1 MTNHITLVGTLASRP
16 EYSHTNHGRRFYSF
30 LLEVER
36 LSGAVDTLP
45 ILAPLYLLEQTP
57 LTDGDCL
64 HITGQIRSYNS
75 RLLTGR
81 RLVISVLA
89 QTLEVCDLPHENAVR
104 LLGTVCKEPSYR
116 RTPLGRE
123 ICDVMLAV
131 NRPYQRADYLP
142 CILWGR
148 TAQEAAYF
156 PVGTPVQIEGR
167 MQSRNYIKLLG
178 DCAEQRTAY
187 EISATTCEIADE
199 HGIQQ
204 ESFYTNS

>member
-1 MTNHITLVGTLASRP
+1 MDQTNHIILVGTLASRP
-16 EYSHTNHGRRFYSF
+16 EYSHSNHGRRFFSF

-57 LTDGDCL
+57 LREGTGIR
-64 HITGQIRSYNS
+64 ITGQIRSYNS

-89 QTLEVCDLPHENAVR
+89 QTLDICDLPHCNDVQ
-104 LLGTVCKEPSYR
+104 LLGTICKEPSYR

-123 ICDVMLAV
+123 ICDMMLAV
-131 NRPYQRADYLP
+131 NRPYQRSDYLP

-148 TAQEAAYF
+148 TAQEAAYY
-156 PVGTPVQIEGR
+156 PVGTPIRITGR
-167 MQSRNYIKLLG
+167 LQSRNYIKLLG
-178 DCAEQRTAY
+178 DTAEQRTAY
-187 EISATTCEIADE
+187 EISATSCEVVDDVSI
-199 HGIQQ
+199 
-204 ESFYTNS
+204 

>member
-1 MTNHITLVGTLASRP
+1 MDQTNHITLVGSLASRP
-16 EYSHTNHGRRFYSF
+16 EYSHTNHGRRFYTF
-30 LLEVER
+30 QLEVAR

-45 ILAPLYLLEQTP
+45 ILAPQSLLEQTP
-57 LTDGDCL
+57 ITDGECI

-89 QTLEVCDLPHENAVR
+89 QTITLCDMPHDNEVL
-104 LLGTVCKEPSYR
+104 LLGTICKEPSYR

-148 TAQEAAYF
+148 TAQEAAYY
-156 PVGTPVQIEGR
+156 PVGTPLRLSGR

-178 DCAEQRTAY
+178 DKAEQRTAY
-187 EISATTCEIADE
+187 EISVISAEIAE
-199 HGIQQ
+199 
-204 ESFYTNS
+204 

>member
-1 MTNHITLVGTLASRP
+1 MDQTNHITLVGTLASRP
-16 EYSHTNHGRRFYSF
+16 EYSHTNHGRRFYTF
-30 LLEVER
+30 QLEVAR
-36 LSGAVDTLP
+36 LSGAIDTLP
-45 ILAPLYLLEQTP
+45 ILAPQSLLEQTP
-57 LTDGDCL
+57 ITDGECI

-89 QTLEVCDLPHENAVR
+89 QTLTLCDMPHDNEVQ
-104 LLGTVCKEPSYR
+104 LLGTICKEPSYR

-148 TAQEAAYF
+148 TAQEAAYY
-156 PVGTPVQIEGR
+156 PVGTPLRLSGR

-178 DCAEQRTAY
+178 DRAEQRTAY
-187 EISATTCEIADE
+187 EISVISAEIAE
-199 HGIQQ
+199 
-204 ESFYTNS
+204 